1 MAQCAKKTCSVFFV
15 HAYRLKYD
23 LIILVCLFFRR
34 FFFVP
39 YCFDFSMIIFLGSS
53 ESYIIFSC
61 LSLTLPRF
69 GWIKLRI
76 SYIHPFIP
84 YLYIMVYKP
93 IPYNMNW
100 YISVLRP
107 RLHWPVHSVQ
117 EIVLFILFHLSA
129 STSLSLSL
137 SLSWSVYT
145 YSVKFYFTF
154 SQKNL
159 QVIHF
164 SCRSFSW
171 KPKPITFYSSHSRS
185 TNYGVFGVINMCLY
199 EIK

>member
-1 MAQCAKKTCSVFFV
+1 
-15 HAYRLKYD
+15 
-23 LIILVCLFFRR
+23 
-34 FFFVP
+34 
-39 YCFDFSMIIFLGSS
+39 MIIFLGSS

-137 SLSWSVYT
+137 PISLLISIYIQCKILFYILSKKSPSDTFFLSIFFLKTKTDYFLFQPQSVDQLWSLWSHKYVFIWNKINLEGIIWST
-145 YSVKFYFTF
+145 ITEIGPFYYHAR
-154 SQKNL
+154 L
-159 QVIHF
+159 VCHHI
-164 SCRSFSW
+164 
-171 KPKPITFYSSHSRS
+171 
-185 TNYGVFGVINMCLY
+185 
-199 EIK
+199 